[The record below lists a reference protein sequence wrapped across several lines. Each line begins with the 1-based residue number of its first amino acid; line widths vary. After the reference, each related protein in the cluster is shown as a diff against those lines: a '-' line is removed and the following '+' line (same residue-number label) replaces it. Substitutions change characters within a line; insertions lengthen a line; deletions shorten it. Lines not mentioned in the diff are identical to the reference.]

1 MLRAVVELRQVQ
13 IGEGD
18 EASARF
24 ITETV
29 IVDMTPDEQ
38 AEHLASL
45 ADLPGPAVATI
56 SDRQFAQQLAEL
68 GKISEA
74 EALAWAARGEPPAAL
89 ETAIDKLPAEERFAA
104 RMLLSSATKYEFGHP
119 LCPKLGALL
128 GFDELARRDLW
139 MAAALL

>member
-13 IGEGD
+13 IGEGE

-45 ADLPGPAVATI
+45 ADLPGPAVPAI
-56 SDRQFAQQLAEL
+56 SDRQFAQQLAVL
-68 GKISEA
+68 GVISEA
-74 EALAWAARGEPPAAL
+74 EALAWAARGDLPAAL
-89 ETAIDKLPAEERFAA
+89 ESAIGQLPDGERFAA
-104 RMLLSSATKYEFGHP
+104 RMLLSSATIYEFGHP
-119 LCPKLGALL
+119 LGPQLGALL
-128 GFDELARRDLW
+128 GFDEPARRELW